1 MTSRRILALFIATV
15 LATGALAACGGSSSK
30 SSSEDSSSAASSEGS
45 SNATTAPSTTEANV
59 TISIVY
65 KSCAGSTL
73 TIATKGGTGEITGV
87 EISRED
93 SAKADKRAKMTKNA
107 DGTWTGTI
115 PSGAGYADRIS
126 VIATSSTGRKSTRSS
141 PLPLTVED
149 GSTSTCV

>member
-1 MTSRRILALFIATV
+1 MTRRHILTFALAA
-15 LATGALAACGGSSSK
+15 LLLTGAITACGGSSST
-30 SSSEDSSSAASSEGS
+30 STEDTSSAASSEGS
-45 SNATTAPSTTEANV
+45 AAPTSGPTTTEASV
-59 TISIVY
+59 SISIVY

-87 EISRED
+87 EISRD
-93 SAKADKRAKMTKNA
+93 DAAKTDHRAKMTKNA

-115 PSGAGYADRIS
+115 PSGAGYTDRIS

-149 GSTSTCV
+149 GSTSTCI